1 MSLSG
6 QGTEMGV
13 PLLCKSGTPQPDN
26 FDNSFEITQESKEEQ
41 RIDRRAENIYR
52 LYIKMLRNVAFI
64 FFLCVVISLVKI
76 IFMWVVMRDDIIS
89 EFRDFYGY
97 QNKFW
102 IFFSLTFISEW
113 AINTDAYTSFIVI
126 YIIAKNVIF
135 YLGISFAFVV
145 LENGLSKVL
154 KEKENAEISMFS
166 LK

>member
-1 MSLSG
+1 
-6 QGTEMGV
+6 
-13 PLLCKSGTPQPDN
+13 
-26 FDNSFEITQESKEEQ
+26 
-41 RIDRRAENIYR
+41 
-52 LYIKMLRNVAFI
+52 MLRNVAFI